1 MNNLISWYNQ
11 NRKGFWGIIVAAFV
25 IILIAWRLMYI
36 VSNRTIND
44 NTNLSQTSQV
54 DTSNLNSITL
64 SSDKSAITGKRTTI
78 DKSDIETIDKFFSFC
93 NSGNIKEAYNLISN
107 ECKEEMFSEIKIFQ
121 EVYINPVFGN
131 GKRNISVENW
141 TGKIYMVTLYED
153 FLATGRYSDN
163 NNLQDYVTVVKDNEG
178 NTKLN
183 INNYVGRKKYDK
195 IATSEGIEIK
205 LLKNDVYMDY
215 EKYTFEI
222 KNNSNY
228 TALLGNIQ
236 DEENV
241 SYLVDKNN
249 LKYNAYIHELSYPQM
264 EILGKQVKT
273 ITIKYF
279 SEYSS
284 TKRLKSLVFPKVY
297 LNYELYNN
305 FENKNNYTK
314 YGTIVFEL

>member
-44 NTNLSQTSQV
+44 NTNLSQNFQV
-54 DTSNLNSITL
+54 DTSNLNSVAL
-64 SSDKSAITGKRTTI
+64 SSDKSAITGERTTI

-93 NSGNIKEAYNLISN
+93 NSGNIKEAYSLVSN
-107 ECKEEMFSEIKIFQ
+107 ECKEEMFPEMKIFQ

-249 LKYNAYIHELSYPQM
+249 LKYNAYVHELSYPQM